1 MVGEMIIDRLLSRA
15 GLMRTSQ
22 VPYES
27 LEIEWKRD
35 EPVHVDI
42 KLKYGQRVVGAVDPW
57 YPNKS
62 PLFK

>member
-1 MVGEMIIDRLLSRA
+1 MIIDRLLSRV

-42 KLKYGQRVVGAVDPW
+42 KLKYGRRVVGAVDPW